1 MSNDNH
7 QQEKPRPE
15 TTEELVSLAVEY
27 FSNEFPDSA
36 HGCPSP
42 GEIAAQIESGQ
53 LPDDAL
59 RKHLLA
65 CSGCFV
71 TYRER
76 LQRLREMQ
84 PAAVPLRRRIA
95 ELLRNPWLRVLVP
108 TLPVILLAA
117 VAALYFRPNS
127 PQEQVQV
134 GNSPAEVVNTNAN
147 AVTTASP
154 SRAQVEAVKQGD
166 EINQPERA
174 THVAR
179 IDLRNYSPRR
189 GNETGAEPPPLQIE
203 QEPTAFTI
211 TLPEGSPSGSY
222 SVSILDAFGKPV
234 KTRTSSSIDG
244 KRVTAILNL
253 DNLKSRN
260 YRLCVS
266 RSDEPPNCYP
276 IVITNRGK

>member
-1 MSNDNH
+1 MSDDNQ

-15 TTEELVSLAVEY
+15 TTEKLVSLAVEY

-42 GEIAAQIESGQ
+42 SEIAAQIESEQ
-53 LPDDAL
+53 VPDDAL

-65 CSGCFV
+65 CSSCFV

-76 LQRLREMQ
+76 LQRFREMQ
-84 PAAVPLRRRIA
+84 PVAVPMRRRIA

-108 TLPVILLAA
+108 SLPVILLAA
-117 VAALYFRPNS
+117 VAALYLRPNS
-127 PQEQVQV
+127 PQEQVKV
-134 GNSPAEVVNTNAN
+134 GNSPAEVVNTHAN
-147 AVTTASP
+147 AVTTVSP
-154 SRAQVEAVKQGD
+154 SPAQVEAVNQVD
-166 EINQPERA
+166 EVNQPDRA

-179 IDLRNYSPRR
+179 IDLRNYSPLR

-253 DNLKSRN
+253 DNLRSRN